1 MTSASL
7 HAAGASRTREGQDE
21 QLQNK
26 RVRLIREAVEGDQ
39 AAFATLYRQSVSTVS
54 RYVGAILHDQ
64 ARTEDAVAQTFV
76 AAWQQLPRLRE
87 PERFDAWLLRIAHN
101 RAIDELRRRTAQPL
115 ETAEWVAAPAE
126 QGPERASETRESLR
140 LVRAALLALLDEQRE
155 AVVLRHVAGLR
166 QEEIA
171 RQMGRSVEAS
181 RALLHRGLRT
191 LRAAA
196 PDAR

>member
-1 MTSASL
+1 MGG
-7 HAAGASRTREGQDE
+7 GARGTG
-21 QLQNK
+21 
-26 RVRLIREAVEGDQ
+26 
-39 AAFATLYRQSVSTVS
+39 
-54 RYVGAILHDQ
+54 
-64 ARTEDAVAQTFV
+64 
-76 AAWQQLPRLRE
+76 
-87 PERFDAWLLRIAHN
+87 
-101 RAIDELRRRTAQPL
+101 
-115 ETAEWVAAPAE
+115 
-126 QGPERASETRESLR
+126 GPERASETRESLR

-181 RALLHRGLRT
+181 RALLHRGPRT